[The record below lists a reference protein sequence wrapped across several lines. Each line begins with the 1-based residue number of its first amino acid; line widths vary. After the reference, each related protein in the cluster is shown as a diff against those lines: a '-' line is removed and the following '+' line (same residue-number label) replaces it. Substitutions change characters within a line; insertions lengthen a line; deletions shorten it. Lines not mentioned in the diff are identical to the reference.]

1 MIGWLSTCG
10 VPGPTRVIWVLVFS
24 LIYAAPGYAQS
35 IWELTPYKVKTWV
48 VLESRPLIPPTAAA
62 QLDHQLR
69 RSADSTLGAVW
80 DLQVEEA
87 PVECRGDYFALQ
99 EPAPD
104 SVLTQFPAVDGFD
117 KLMVVVVV
125 CDDNGY
131 RVNVA
136 ELDVRTRVWSA
147 WASQH
152 VDTWAR
158 VADVTFTLMCETFVP
173 LAQIRR
179 VEDDQVTAYVRA
191 GALLRPESSVRRW
204 NVPIEITTG
213 DILQPVIRRAD
224 RNGKVSSDGVKPI
237 QWTVL
242 LVEEQVGGE
251 LICKTLSGYKQ
262 PFNVRRS
269 ARVEQL
275 ALLIR
280 PKYDTTTLRLTDRRN
295 PEQPLVGY
303 DIYSRRPG
311 AEVSE
316 FMGRT
321 DWRGLLQIDPDQESP
336 VRVLYVKNGNRL
348 LGKLPVIP
356 GQMLELTAP
365 LRNDDGRLE
374 AEGVVLGL
382 KENLIDLVAR
392 REVLSSRI
400 RARIEDGKLAEA
412 EQLLGELGRLETK
425 DEFNSRIDRRIRNSK
440 DDVRQMINAFK
451 VESRALLDRY
461 LDPSRVRELQ
471 SMLDQARASDAG
483 NG

>member
-1 MIGWLSTCG
+1 MIRWLSTCG
-10 VPGPTRVIWVLVFS
+10 TRGPTRVIWILVFA
-24 LIYAAPGYAQS
+24 LICTAPGYAQS

-62 QLDHQLR
+62 QLDRQLR
-69 RSADSTLGAVW
+69 RSADSSLGAVW
-80 DLQVEEA
+80 DLQIEEG
-87 PVECRGDYFALQ
+87 PVEYRGEFFALQ
-99 EPAPD
+99 EPSPD
-104 SVLTQFPAVDGFD
+104 SVLTQFPAVEGFD

-131 RVNVA
+131 RVDVA

-147 WASQH
+147 WASRH

-158 VADVTFTLMCETFVP
+158 VADVTFRLMCETFVP

-191 GALLRPESSVRRW
+191 GALLRPESSARRW
-204 NVPIEITTG
+204 NVPTEITTG

-224 RNGKVSSDGVKPI
+224 RNGKVNSDGVKPI

-242 LVEEQVGGE
+242 LVEEQDGGE

-311 AEVSE
+311 VEVSE
-316 FMGRT
+316 FIGRT
-321 DWRGLLQIDPDQESP
+321 DWRGLLQIDPDEESP
-336 VRVLYVKNGNRL
+336 VRVLYVKNGSRL

-365 LRNDDGRLE
+365 IRNDDGRLE

-400 RARIEDGKLAEA
+400 RARIEDGKLDEA
-412 EQLLGELGRLETK
+412 EELIGELGRLETK
-425 DEFNSRIDRRIRNSK
+425 DEFNSRIDRRIRNSR

-471 SMLDQARASDAG
+471 SRLEEARASAG

>member
-1 MIGWLSTCG
+1 MIGWLSTCCARG
-10 VPGPTRVIWVLVFS
+10 LTRVIWILVVA
-24 LIYAAPGYAQS
+24 LIGTTPGYAQS
-35 IWELTPYKVKTWV
+35 IWELTPYKVQTWV
-48 VLESRPLIPPTAAA
+48 VLESRPLIPLTAAA
-62 QLDHQLR
+62 LLDRQLR
-69 RSADSTLGAVW
+69 RSADSALGAVW

-87 PVECRGDYFALQ
+87 PVEYRSDFFALQ
-99 EPAPD
+99 EPSPD
-104 SVLTQFPAVDGFD
+104 SLLTEFPAIDGFD

-131 RVNVA
+131 RVSVA

-147 WASQH
+147 WASRH

-158 VADVTFTLMCETFVP
+158 LPDVTFALMCETFVP

-204 NVPIEITTG
+204 TVPTEITTG
-213 DILQPVIRRAD
+213 DILQPVIRRTD
-224 RNGKVSSDGVKPI
+224 RNGKVRSDGVKPI

-242 LVEEQVGGE
+242 LVEEQDGGE
-251 LICKTLSGYKQ
+251 LICKTLSGYNQ

-269 ARVEQL
+269 SRAEQL
-275 ALLIR
+275 ALLVR
-280 PKYDTTTLRLTDRRN
+280 PQYGSTTLKLTDRRN

-303 DIYSRRPG
+303 DVYSRRPG
-311 AEVSE
+311 VEVSE

-321 DWRGLLQIDPDQESP
+321 DWRGLLQIDPDEESQ

-356 GQMLELTAP
+356 GQRQELTAP

-400 RARIEDGKLAEA
+400 RARIESGKLDEA
-412 EQLLGELGRLETK
+412 EELLGDLGQLETK
-425 DEFNSRIDRRIRNSK
+425 DEFNSRIDRRIRNNE
-440 DDVRQMINAFK
+440 DEVRQLINAFK
-451 VESRALLDRY
+451 VESRTLLDKY
-461 LDPSRVRELQ
+461 LDPNQLRELQ
-471 SMLDQARASDAG
+471 SMLDQARANSG